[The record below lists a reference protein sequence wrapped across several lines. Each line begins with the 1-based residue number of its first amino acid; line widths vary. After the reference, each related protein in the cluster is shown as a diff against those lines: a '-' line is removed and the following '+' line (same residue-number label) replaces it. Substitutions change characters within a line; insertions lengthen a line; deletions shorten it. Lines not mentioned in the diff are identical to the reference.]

1 MNKEI
6 IKLTLDIFMCP
17 IFLSDIETGEIYTG
31 IKVIDNDPIVKELN
45 FKLGNIYTNY
55 FEFDSHDE
63 ACWFNQE
70 QATKD
75 KNMLLDLMKKLVDR
89 LNLINDGSY
98 EVIDDTSEYLKEI
111 LK

>member
-1 MNKEI
+1 MSKKI
-6 IKLTLDIFMCP
+6 IKLSLDILRCP

-45 FKLGNIYTNY
+45 HKLGLTYTSY
-55 FEFDSHDE
+55 YEFESHNE
-63 ACWFNQE
+63 PCWFNDE
-70 QATKD
+70 QAIKD
-75 KNMLLDLMKKLVDR
+75 KNMLLDLTKKLVDR

-98 EVIDDTSEYLKEI
+98 EVIDDTTEYLMEI